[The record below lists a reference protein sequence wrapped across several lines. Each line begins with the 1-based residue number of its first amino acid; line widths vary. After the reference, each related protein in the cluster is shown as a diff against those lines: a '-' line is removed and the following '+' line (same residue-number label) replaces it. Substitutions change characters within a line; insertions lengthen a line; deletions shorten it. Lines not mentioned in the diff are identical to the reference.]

1 MTRPRVYRCE
11 LAWLPGG
18 RVVAGVDIEVADGRI
33 IAVREGR
40 PGTRRATGEEPGAPA
55 PTAASVEHLPGLV
68 LPGLANAHSHA
79 FHRALRGRTHTGG
92 GTFWT
97 WRERMYAVAARLD
110 PERLHALARA
120 TFAEMVLAGITAVG
134 EFHYVHHAPD
144 GTPYAD
150 PNAMGEALVAAAR
163 EAGIRL
169 TLLDACYLAGGIGQP
184 LTVAQR
190 RFGDRDVQAWAA
202 RAEAL
207 ATRHA
212 GADDIAVGAAIHSV
226 RAVPA
231 RAIPTV
237 ATWAERHAAPLHVH
251 VSEQPAENAACRA
264 AYGCTPTRLL
274 HDRGAFGPRTTAIH
288 ATHVTPDDIA
298 LLAAAG
304 AGVCLCPTTE
314 RDLGDGIGPARALE
328 AAGVP
333 LALGTDGHARI
344 DLLEEARSLEL
355 DQRLVHLERGVLP
368 LTRLLD
374 AASVDGHR
382 RLGWSDAGRLEVGA
396 RADLVAV
403 DLTSVRT
410 VGAPAADAAA
420 TAVFAASA
428 ADVTDVVV
436 GGRRIVRD
444 RDHVLGD
451 VAALLARAIDGV
463 TEEAAP

>member
-1 MTRPRVYRCE
+1 MSGRSVYRCE
-11 LAWLPGG
+11 LAWLPDG
-18 RVVAGVDIEVADGRI
+18 RVAAGVDIEVADGRI
-33 IAVREGR
+33 VAVRR
-40 PGTRRATGEEPGAPA
+40 EPGAPGPA
-55 PTAASVEHLPGLV
+55 TPEHLPGLV

-134 EFHYVHHAPD
+134 EFHYVHHTPH

-163 EAGIRL
+163 EAGLRL
-169 TLLDACYLAGGIGQP
+169 TLLDACYLAGGIGEP
-184 LTVAQR
+184 LTGTQR

-212 GADDIAVGAAIHSV
+212 ATADVAVGAAIHSV

-231 RAIPTV
+231 EAIATV
-237 ATWAERHAAPLHVH
+237 ATWAERHTAPLHVH
-251 VSEQPAENAACRA
+251 LSEQPAEDAACRA
-264 AYGCTPTRLL
+264 AYGCTPTQLL
-274 HDRGAFGPRTTAIH
+274 HDRGALGPRTTAIH
-288 ATHVTPDDIA
+288 ATHVSPDDIA
-298 LLAAAG
+298 LLAATG

-314 RDLGDGIGPARALE
+314 RDLGDGIGPARALD

-344 DLLEEARSLEL
+344 DPFEEARSLEL
-355 DQRLVHLERGVLP
+355 DQRLLHRERGVLP
-368 LTRLLD
+368 LPRLLD
-374 AASVDGHR
+374 AASAEGHR
-382 RLGWSDAGRLEVGA
+382 RLGWSDAGRLQVGA

-410 VGAPAADAAA
+410 VGVPAADAAA

-444 RDHVLGD
+444 RVHVLGD
-451 VAALLARAIDGV
+451 VATLLGRAVAGV
-463 TEEAAP
+463 TGEVAS